1 MRYHGI
7 TAEYRSTTI
16 RMRGK
21 QLLGTALGQTNLPVG
36 DLRLTMTDGSGQI
49 RTDDDGYYNIAPSDI
64 LNSNKSKDPICW
76 LLTLITIFY
85 AKNI

>member
-21 QLLGTALGQTNLPVG
+21 QLLGTALGQNNFLVG
-36 DLRLTMTDGSGQI
+36 DLRITITNRTGQYFFYKNSIIKLPKRQKNQVQI
-49 RTDDDGYYNIAPSDI
+49 RMRSYDQKT
-64 LNSNKSKDPICW
+64 
-76 LLTLITIFY
+76 LTHPRKL
-85 AKNI
+85 